1 MDKLKN
7 MQVFC
12 RIVELGTF
20 AAVARE
26 MNLSAMMISKHM
38 QHLESSLGVSLIN
51 RKTRQLNVTEL
62 GQRYYRQCKQL
73 LEDLGDIESSI
84 AQSGSVVEGILRVNA
99 PIDFGGIYMVRV
111 INGFQER
118 YPGVD
123 ISMAL
128 DNAFINLRRAK
139 CDISIVV
146 TDKLDQGVV
155 ARKIAQT
162 SLCTYASPD
171 YIKRNGHPETVED
184 LAQHKCLHY
193 LGTPHADVWVFNK
206 GNQRFDMRP
215 KWSFASNNN
224 SALCQAASLGMGIIR
239 SPALSVHSYVQSG
252 ELVEVL
258 PDYKISSISVYA
270 TYLQRNYYPAKI
282 TTFVDFLVEYF
293 ADNK

>member
-26 MNLSAMMISKHM
+26 MGVSAMMISKHM
-38 QHLESSLGVSLIN
+38 RNLENSLAVSLID

-73 LEDLGDIESSI
+73 LENLSDIENSI
-84 AQSGSVVEGILRVNA
+84 AHSGSTVEGTLKVNS
-99 PIDFGGIYMVRV
+99 PIDFGGIYMVPV
-111 INGFQER
+111 INDYQNR
-118 YPGVD
+118 YPSVD
-123 ISMAL
+123 VLMSL
-128 DNAFINLRRAK
+128 DNAFVNLRLGK
-139 CDISIVV
+139 FDISIVV

-162 SLCTYASPD
+162 SLCTYASPE
-171 YIKRNGHPETVED
+171 YIKHYGCPKSVEE
-184 LAQHKCLHY
+184 LAKHKCLHY
-193 LGTPHADVWVFNK
+193 LGTPHADIWIFNK
-206 GNQRFDMRP
+206 DNKRIDIRP
-215 KWSFASNNN
+215 KWSFASNNGR
-224 SALCQAASLGMGIIR
+224 ALCQAASLGMGIIR
-239 SPALSVHSYVQSG
+239 SPALSVRSYVQSG
-252 ELVEVL
+252 ELIEIL
-258 PDYKISSISVYA
+258 PDYKIPSISVYA

-293 ADNK
+293 AE